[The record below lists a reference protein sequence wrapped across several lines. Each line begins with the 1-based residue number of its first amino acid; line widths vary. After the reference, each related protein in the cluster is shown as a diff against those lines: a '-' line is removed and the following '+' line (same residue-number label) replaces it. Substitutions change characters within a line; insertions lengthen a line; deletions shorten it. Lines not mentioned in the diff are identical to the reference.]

1 MRCTPRWRRRSK
13 LASNPHGT
21 ITRAR
26 LAVLFLVVLT
36 VPIIDLLWGEP
47 FDKVFISLA
56 SMLMFTL
63 VLFRLMG
70 LMTVVQHKEQQARH
84 DAMHDSLTGLANRA
98 LFGERV
104 ENFVAQRKD
113 GVVSVLFVDLDDFK
127 FINDSLGHQVGDE
140 LLVAVAARL
149 ESCVRC
155 ERPGRPPLR

>member
-1 MRCTPRWRRRSK
+1 MAEEIEACF
-13 LASNPHGT
+13 NPGGT

-56 SMLMFTL
+56 SMIMFTL
-63 VLFRLMG
+63 VLARLMG

-113 GVVSVLFVDLDDFK
+113 GVVSVLFVDLDRFK
-127 FINDSLGHQVGDE
+127 LVNDAYGHQVGDE
-140 LLVAVAARL
+140 LLRRRGRTSARATVGQRPCRVA
-149 ESCVRC
+149 
-155 ERPGRPPLR
+155 PLR